1 MQMMING
8 ANQIEFCHEDNS
20 YRHFHPDYQ
29 CGLKKAQKKGLRT
42 YHIVVLFL
50 TSPLTVFLDYCLQRQ
65 ALLLD
70 TPAVKI
76 TAIYGLP
83 LAFIF
88 SFILYIISRKKRFK

>member
-1 MQMMING
+1 MELIKLNFVMKIILIVIFILIIS
-8 ANQIEFCHEDNS
+8 AV
-20 YRHFHPDYQ
+20 Y
-29 CGLKKAQKKGLRT
+29 KKAQKKGLRA

-70 TPAVKI
+70 TPAVKT

>member
-1 MQMMING
+1 MELIKLNFVMKIILIVIFILIIS
-8 ANQIEFCHEDNS
+8 AV
-20 YRHFHPDYQ
+20 Y
-29 CGLKKAQKKGLRT
+29 KKAQKKGLRT

-70 TPAVKI
+70 TPAVKT

>member
-1 MQMMING
+1 MELIKLNFVMKIILIVIFILIIS
-8 ANQIEFCHEDNS
+8 AV
-20 YRHFHPDYQ
+20 Y
-29 CGLKKAQKKGLRT
+29 KKAQKKGLRA